1 MAVFHMGGIIV
12 HYDLICCLYW
22 CGHDSWC
29 NRHRLRLSSTVCLKC
44 VAPTCIYM
52 LRHGA
57 DCIGPK
63 GYTNQPKKRA
73 LISAILIRRYP
84 YQSIPKISEI
94 QCYRH
99 GCDQRGWCRAPTVTF
114 HALVPKSGVLKTRV
128 FCEFSPKRSDSC
140 ELVPSLVQKYHR

>member
-12 HYDLICCLYW
+12 HYHLLCCLYW

-44 VAPTCIYM
+44 VAPTCICCVTVQT
-52 LRHGA
+52 A
-57 DCIGPK
+57 K

-73 LISAILIRRYP
+73 LISGILIRRYP

-114 HALVPKSGVLKTRV
+114 HALSSQIWGIKNKSLLWIFPETKWFLRAG
-128 FCEFSPKRSDSC
+128 
-140 ELVPSLVQKYHR
+140 ELGSKAS